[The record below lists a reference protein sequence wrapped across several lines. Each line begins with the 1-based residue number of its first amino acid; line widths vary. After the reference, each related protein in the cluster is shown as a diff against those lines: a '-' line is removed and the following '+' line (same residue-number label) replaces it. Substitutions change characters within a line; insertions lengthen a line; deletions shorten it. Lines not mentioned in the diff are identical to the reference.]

1 MEIKTEEAYKEAFK
15 KIDAFIADNF
25 ENSEAKQKEFLEIA
39 KAIQAYEKE
48 YYPLPKPET
57 VTEMVQ
63 LKMYE
68 LKITQKQLSALLGI
82 TADKLSQILNGKR
95 DPDVSFLK
103 AVYLKLGVDPGFLL
117 KNA

>member
-1 MEIKTEEAYKEAFK
+1 MEIQTEQAYKEAFK
-15 KIDAFIADNF
+15 KIDAFIAEKF
-25 ENSEAKQKEFLEIA
+25 ESSETKQKEFLEIA

-68 LKITQKQLSALLGI
+68 LKISQKQLSVLLGI

-95 DPDVSFLK
+95 DPDVTFLK